1 MEDYK
6 HIVVKIAQ
14 DDTLDEIVA
23 RLNNICN
30 NEETLYCA
38 EIMLNFFNKKKSEL
52 VDERPPYEKDNF
64 DEKQY
69 YKDMFGEQTDELHF

>member
-6 HIVVKIAQ
+6 HIVVNIEQ
-14 DDTLDEIVA
+14 DDTLDEVVA

-38 EIMLNFFNKKKSEL
+38 EVRLNFFNKKKSEL
-52 VDERPPYEKDNF
+52 VDERPPYEKSNF

-69 YKDMFGEQTDELHF
+69 YNQLFGEQTDEPQS

>member
-6 HIVVKIAQ
+6 HIVVNIEQ
-14 DDTLDEIVA
+14 DDILDKVVA

-38 EIMLNFFNKKKSEL
+38 EVRLNFFNKKKSEL
-52 VDERPPYEKDNF
+52 VDERPPYEKNNF

-69 YKDMFGEQTDELHF
+69 HNQLFGEQTDEQQR

>member
-6 HIVVKIAQ
+6 HIVVNIEQ
-14 DDTLDEIVA
+14 DDRLDEVVA

-38 EIMLNFFNKKKSEL
+38 EIRLNFFNKKKSEL
-52 VDERPPYEKDNF
+52 VDERPPYEKSDF
-64 DEKQY
+64 DKKQY
-69 YKDMFGEQTDELHF
+69 YKDMFGEQTDEI

>member
-1 MEDYK
+1 MQDYK
-6 HIVVKIAQ
+6 HIVVNIEQ
-14 DDTLDEIVA
+14 DDRLDEVVA

-38 EIMLNFFNKKKSEL
+38 ETRLNFFNKKKSEL
-52 VDERPPYEKDNF
+52 VDERPPYEKSNF

-69 YKDMFGEQTDELHF
+69 YKDMFGEQADE